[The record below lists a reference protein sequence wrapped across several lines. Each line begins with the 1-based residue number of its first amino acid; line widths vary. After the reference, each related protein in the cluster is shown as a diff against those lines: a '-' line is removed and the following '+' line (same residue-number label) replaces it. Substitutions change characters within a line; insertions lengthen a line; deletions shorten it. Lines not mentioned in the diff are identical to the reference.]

1 MEEQTST
8 QGISAEHASSD
19 NVKESIEEIWYLKE
33 ISYKPDVDGPPRRY
47 KIITQNF
54 NGLAASCA
62 ACISPD
68 SLTSFLQPLF
78 FYCDL

>member
-1 MEEQTST
+1 MPVEDPT

-33 ISYKPDVDGPPRRY
+33 ISFKPDADGPPGRY

-54 NGLAASCA
+54 NGLATPGLLSLSY
-62 ACISPD
+62 ISFF
-68 SLTSFLQPLF
+68 FLYQTLLLH
-78 FYCDL
+78 CNL